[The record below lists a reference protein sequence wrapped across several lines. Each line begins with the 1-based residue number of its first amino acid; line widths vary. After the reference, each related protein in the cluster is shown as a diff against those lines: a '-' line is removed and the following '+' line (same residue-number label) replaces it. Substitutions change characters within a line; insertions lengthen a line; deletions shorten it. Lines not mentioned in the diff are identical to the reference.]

1 MYTDLMIDLETL
13 STRTD
18 AMMLSIG
25 AVLFTADQDEHGYP
39 RKKFYAIPNLHS
51 QQLVGLHI
59 EPNTLRWWLSQSNEA
74 RAEFTMA
81 DESLEPLQNIL
92 MKLSQF
98 IWDHKPKRIWS
109 HGATFDIPILAMAY
123 TKCGMDCPFKYWNG
137 RDTRTL
143 FDLVGEPRGGP
154 LSQLLK
160 PGGITAHNAVIDCE
174 NQANAVNYAWR
185 KLKGGL

>member
-18 AMMLSIG
+18 AVMLSVG

-39 RKKFYAIPNLHS
+39 RKQFYQKPSIES
-51 QQLVGLHI
+51 QNKVGLHI
-59 EPNTLRWWLSQSNEA
+59 EPNTLRWWLKQSNEA
-74 RAEFTMA
+74 RAEFDM
-81 DESLEPLQNIL
+81 DDNKLQPIQELLMSLT
-92 MKLSQF
+92 QF
-98 IWDHKPKRIWS
+98 IWDNKPRRIWS

-123 TKCGMDCPFKYWNG
+123 AKCRMECPFKYWDG

-143 FDLVGEPRGGP
+143 FELLGEPRGGN
-154 LSQLLK
+154 LDGLLK
-160 PGGITAHNAVIDCE
+160 PKGVTAHNAVVDCI

-185 KLKGGL
+185 KLKG